1 MEATKKLK
9 KLLLMIEFKVKYENQ
24 ITKEKGSLEMIL
36 KGLAFYFLDA
46 NKNPKNPF
54 FYGTEETRT
63 IAKELFKEDSILIN
77 NPKSV
82 MNFRTGALSIE
93 VTSEDL

>member
-1 MEATKKLK
+1 
-9 KLLLMIEFKVKYENQ
+9 MIEFKIKYENQ
-24 ITKEKGSLEMIL
+24 ITKEKGSLEMIF

-63 IAKELFKEDSILIN
+63 IAKELFKEDSVLLN
-77 NPKSV
+77 NPTSL
-82 MNFRTGALSIE
+82 MNFRTGALTIE

>member
-1 MEATKKLK
+1 
-9 KLLLMIEFKVKYENQ
+9 MIEFKIKYENQ
-24 ITKEKGSLEMIL
+24 ITKEKGSLGMIL

-46 NKNPKNPF
+46 NENPKNPF

-63 IAKELFKEDSILIN
+63 IAKELFKEDSILLT
-77 NPKSV
+77 NPKSL
-82 MNFRTGALSIE
+82 MNFKTGALTIE

>member
-1 MEATKKLK
+1 
-9 KLLLMIEFKVKYENQ
+9 MIEFKIKYENQ
-24 ITKEKGSLEMIL
+24 ITKEKGSLEMIF

-46 NKNPKNPF
+46 DSKKPKNPF

-63 IAKELFKEDSILIN
+63 IAKELFKEDSILLN
-77 NPKSV
+77 NPKSL
-82 MNFRTGALSIE
+82 MNFKTGALLIE